1 VATRILYTKIVYSL
15 VRILAW
21 GLTPY
26 IIARDL
32 AHFSLDSI
40 LSKVISV
47 SPLER
52 ALTATITSTPIAI
65 LMSSTISI
73 VFFIWPFC
81 ALIATIISRAL
92 LAGTSLSLSPYS
104 DTIFL
109 RTVSTYNDFCCY
121 VLD

>member
-21 GLTPY
+21 GPTPCV
-26 IIARDL
+26 IAGDL

-47 SPLER
+47 SPLRR
-52 ALTATITSTPIAI
+52 ALTAIITSTPIAI
-65 LMSSTISI
+65 LISRTIS
-73 VFFIWPFC
+73 VAFFVWPFY
-81 ALIATIISRAL
+81 ALIATMISRAL
-92 LAGTSLSLSPYS
+92 LARTSLSLSPYS

-109 RTVSTYNDFCCY
+109 RTVSTYNDFCCC